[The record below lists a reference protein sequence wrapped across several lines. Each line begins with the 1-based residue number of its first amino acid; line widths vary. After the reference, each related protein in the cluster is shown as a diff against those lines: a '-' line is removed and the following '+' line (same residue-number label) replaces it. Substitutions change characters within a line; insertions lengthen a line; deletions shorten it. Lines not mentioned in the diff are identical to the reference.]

1 MGTHTTMVKGYGAAT
16 GATTGRRYSVI
27 TPAGQDDAVGV
38 RGFRG
43 KCLCIV
49 FYPKKEKFTLGVKA
63 FAAAQEKFNKEDCV
77 VIACTADSSWST
89 WSTSLGLTLKGEMAA
104 ITMNTCRLPDPDS
117 LRKTTRERNFGKQ
130 KYDAFKR
137 KSFYDLGLNTEQGQ
151 ITLLGES
158 ELSAQCH
165 LNFGK
170 MLEATP
176 AM

>member
-1 MGTHTTMVKGYGAAT
+1 MEYGLYT
-16 GATTGRRYSVI
+16 IDSESSRF
-27 TPAGQDDAVGV
+27 P
-38 RGFRG
+38 
-43 KCLCIV
+43 CIIC
-49 FYPKKEKFTLGVKA
+49 F
-63 FAAAQEKFNKEDCV
+63 
-77 VIACTADSSWST
+77 IIM
-89 WSTSLGLTLKGEMAA
+89 STSLDPEDAVEAALSAA

-137 KSFYDLGLNTEQGQ
+137 KSFYDLALNTEQGQ

>member
-1 MGTHTTMVKGYGAAT
+1 MIFFN
-16 GATTGRRYSVI
+16 RLYS
-27 TPAGQDDAVGV
+27 
-38 RGFRG
+38 
-43 KCLCIV
+43 
-49 FYPKKEKFTLGVKA
+49 
-63 FAAAQEKFNKEDCV
+63 
-77 VIACTADSSWST
+77 
-89 WSTSLGLTLKGEMAA
+89 
-104 ITMNTCRLPDPDS
+104 RLPDPDS